1 MSDSPQQTQDFQSI
15 NAAVGA
21 SMEKAISKILT
32 HLPPEN
38 PTQPMGVTAQ
48 DTEDVVGS
56 KSLSKAYHRYPND
69 TRRA

>member
-15 NAAVGA
+15 INAAVVA

-38 PTQPMGVTAQ
+38 PTQGITAQ
-48 DTEDVVGS
+48 DTEEQARQ
-56 KSLSKAYHRYPND
+56 KEPNGP
-69 TRRA
+69 